1 MTCGN
6 QNKNFPDGG
15 YGDAVAYFDE
25 DWSGMVR
32 CRPVEWQTPYS
43 IYTRDDYKRCV
54 CDLEGDGEDDCGQEG
69 DSNNDNDDSNNDN
82 DNSNS
87 GDDSNSGDNSNNGD
101 NSNTG
106 GDSNSGDDSNNNDNQ
121 NNDD

>member
-1 MTCGN
+1 VTTNIINGGQECGRGTEDARSVSRIDYFQNFLSYFGLPAEDASTMTCGG

-15 YGDAVAYFDE
+15 YGDAAAYFDE

-54 CDLEGDGEDDCGQEG
+54 CDLEGDGEDDCG
-69 DSNNDNDDSNNDN
+69 
-82 DNSNS
+82 
-87 GDDSNSGDNSNNGD
+87 
-101 NSNTG
+101 
-106 GDSNSGDDSNNNDNQ
+106 
-121 NNDD
+121 